1 MEKHWYLYIPF
12 LPSVSSCPR
21 IGFAAA
27 ALLERSG
34 TVCPEH
40 SGTQWSDRTL
50 RATDST
56 ETANTPGGQAWGIS
70 TGTQLPCVNASYPV
84 VHIQQAARNDCVQ
97 ENVMCWY
104 NVIQILSLLD
114 LIPQLIPRALQ
125 HLEWHKHNTINNR
138 RRNRWQ
144 YTQRDIPQMWC
155 NTASGGWSEPSR
167 KRERDIGATHRR
179 ALRKYTAHTL
189 SVCWES

>member
-56 ETANTPGGQAWGIS
+56 ETANTHRGQKWGQVQGITTS
-70 TGTQLPCVNASYPV
+70 TQLPCVSASYPV
-84 VHIQQAARNDCVQ
+84 VHIQQAARNDGVQ
-97 ENVMCWY
+97 ENVMSCY

-114 LIPQLIPRALQ
+114 LIPQFIPRAFQ
-125 HLEWHKHNTINNR
+125 HLEWHKNNIINN
-138 RRNRWQ
+138 
-144 YTQRDIPQMWC
+144 
-155 NTASGGWSEPSR
+155 
-167 KRERDIGATHRR
+167 
-179 ALRKYTAHTL
+179 TAHILEGETGKRQT
-189 SVCWES
+189 